1 MQNALPSEKVGRA
14 ECSWA
19 PVFVRQSNFRLP
31 LDPMTPIV
39 MIGPGTGL
47 APFRG
52 FLQERATLQ
61 EAGETLGPA
70 IFFFGCRTRRQ
81 VNIVL
86 SFTVLVFQSELYPL
100 LPVL

>member
-1 MQNALPSEKVGRA
+1 
-14 ECSWA
+14 
-19 PVFVRQSNFRLP
+19 
-31 LDPMTPIV
+31 MTPIV

-81 VNIVL
+81 DFIYEEELQDFVNKGV
-86 SFTVLVFQSELYPL
+86 VELVVAFSREGPTKEYVQNKMLEK
-100 LPVL
+100 VC

>member
-52 FLQERATLQ
+52 FLQVW
-61 EAGETLGPA
+61 
-70 IFFFGCRTRRQ
+70 C
-81 VNIVL
+81 L
-86 SFTVLVFQSELYPL
+86 SNFSDILFCYFQSSQMWMLSHVN
-100 LPVL
+100 VLC